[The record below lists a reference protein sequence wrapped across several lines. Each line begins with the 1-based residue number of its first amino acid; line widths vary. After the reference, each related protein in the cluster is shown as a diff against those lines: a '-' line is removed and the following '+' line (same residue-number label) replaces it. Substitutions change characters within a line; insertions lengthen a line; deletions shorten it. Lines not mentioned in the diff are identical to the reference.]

1 MTDATTKA
9 HALLNL
15 IGDGNFYSGEALGQ
29 CLGVSRAAVW
39 KRLEELKAAGVE
51 VESVRGKGYR
61 LLDGRPLLSKKN
73 IQLYLAQQNA
83 FSVDELHVDYV
94 IDSTNRKLM
103 RRIVENSHKPLRA
116 VCVAE
121 AQSAGQ
127 GRRGRQWQSPFGRN
141 VYFSMS
147 WPFSGGAAS
156 LSGLSLAV
164 GVALIDA
171 LSAFDTNNIK
181 LKWPNDVLLDNK
193 KLAGVLIEI
202 AGDAMGECHAIIGI
216 GLNVAMPEEEMQSVD
231 QPWTDLVSG
240 LSVDP
245 DIDRNSLI
253 ALLIQS
259 LGKMLFEFENGGFAP
274 FYEQWMSLNAHANK
288 PVQLV
293 SGNKITQGVMLG
305 ITPDGGVR
313 LKLENNEEQVFIG
326 GEISLRGSQ
335 A

>member
-73 IQLYLAQQNA
+73 IQLYLDQQNA

-259 LGKMLFEFENGGFAP
+259 LGKMLFEFENEGFAP

>member
-39 KRLEELKAAGVE
+39 KRLEELKTAGVE
-51 VESVRGKGYR
+51 VESIRGKGYR

-73 IQLYLAQQNA
+73 IQLYLDQQNA

-216 GLNVAMPEEEMQSVD
+216 GLNVAMPEEEMHSVD

-240 LSVDP
+240 LSVGP
-245 DIDRNSLI
+245 EIDRNSLI
-253 ALLIQS
+253 ASLIQS
-259 LGKMLFEFENGGFAP
+259 LGKMLFEFESEGFAP
-274 FYEQWMSLNAHANK
+274 FYEQWMLLNAHANK

>member
-39 KRLEELKAAGVE
+39 KRLEELKTAGVE
-51 VESVRGKGYR
+51 VESIRGKGYR

-73 IQLYLAQQNA
+73 IQLYLDQQNA

-259 LGKMLFEFENGGFAP
+259 LGKMLFEFENEGFAP